1 MQYHVN
7 DGEPVRE
14 DGLGHLMD
22 THCHLMDPAFAED
35 YEDVLMRTL
44 KLRAVINIGCNFDD
58 AEAAV
63 ALAEKEPQVYA
74 AVALHPEDARKYDD
88 EKWARL
94 VALAKHPRVVAIGE
108 TGLDYHWDTATPEEQ
123 KILLAR
129 HIELAKA
136 LDKPLII
143 HDREAHRDCFD
154 ALWAGGAEQ
163 VGGVFHAYSGSV
175 EMMHEALAH
184 NFYIGL
190 GGVVT
195 FKNAKTAKEVAKAVP
210 LDRLLV
216 ETDCPYMTPVPF
228 RGKRNEPSYVRYVAE
243 CIADLRGI
251 SVEDVHRATW
261 ENACRLFKT
270 NF

>member
-1 MQYHVN
+1 MQY
-7 DGEPVRE
+7 
-14 DGLGHLMD
+14 LMD
-22 THCHLMDPAFAED
+22 THAHLMDPAFHED
-35 YEDVLMRTL
+35 YADVLARTL
-44 KLRAVINIGCNFDD
+44 ELHAIINIGCNFED

-63 ALAEKEPQVYA
+63 ALAEQDSQVYA
-74 AVALHPEDARKYDD
+74 AVALHPEDARKYDPS
-88 EKWARL
+88 KWNRL
-94 VALAKHPRVVAIGE
+94 VELANHPRVIAIGE

-123 KILLAR
+123 KVLLSR

-136 LDKPLII
+136 LGKPLII

-154 ALWAGGAEQ
+154 ALWADGAET

-184 NFYIGL
+184 HFYIGL

-195 FKNAKTAKEVAKAVP
+195 FKNAKTAKQVAQEVP
-210 LDRLLV
+210 LDRLLL

-243 CIADLRGI
+243 EIAKLRGI
-251 SVEDVHRATW
+251 DVETLCRATY

-270 NF
+270 DF

>member
-1 MQYHVN
+1 MEY
-7 DGEPVRE
+7 
-14 DGLGHLMD
+14 LID
-22 THCHLMDPAFAED
+22 THAHLMDPAFADD
-35 YEDVLMRTL
+35 YDDFLARTL
-44 KLRAVINIGCNFDD
+44 TLRAVVNIGCNFDD
-58 AEAAV
+58 AEKAV
-63 ALAEKEPQVYA
+63 ALAEREPKVFA
-74 AVALHPEDARKYDD
+74 AVALHPEDARQYDD
-88 EKWARL
+88 ARWARL
-94 VALAKHPRVVAIGE
+94 VELAHHDRVIAIGE

-129 HIELAKA
+129 HIDLAKE

-154 ALWAGGAEQ
+154 ALWAGGAEA

-175 EMMHEALAH
+175 EMMHEAVAH

-195 FKNAKTAKEVAKAVP
+195 FKNAKTAKAVACEVP
-210 LDRLLV
+210 LDRLLI

-228 RGKRNEPSYVRYVAE
+228 RGKRNEPIYTQYVAE
-243 CIADLRGI
+243 EIARLRGV
-251 SVEDVHRATW
+251 SVDDIKRATF

>member
-1 MQYHVN
+1 MQY
-7 DGEPVRE
+7 
-14 DGLGHLMD
+14 LID
-22 THCHLMDPAFAED
+22 THCHIMDPAFQDD
-35 YEDVLMRTL
+35 YNDVLARTL
-44 KLRAVINIGCNFDD
+44 ELHAVINVGCNFED

-63 ALAEKEPQVYA
+63 ALAEQESQVYA
-74 AVALHPEDARKYDD
+74 AVALHPEDARKYDP
-88 EKWARL
+88 EKWKRL
-94 VALAKHPRVVAIGE
+94 CELAKHPRVIAIGE

-123 KILLAR
+123 KLLLAK

-136 LDKPLII
+136 LNKPLII

-154 ALWAGGAEQ
+154 ALWTGGADT

-175 EMMHEALAH
+175 EMMHEAVSH
-184 NFYIGL
+184 GFYIGL

-210 LDRLLV
+210 LDRLLL

-243 CIADLRGI
+243 EIAKLRDMTF
-251 SVEDVHRATW
+251 EDICRVTY

-270 NF
+270 EF

>member
-1 MQYHVN
+1 MHY
-7 DGEPVRE
+7 
-14 DGLGHLMD
+14 LMD
-22 THCHLMDPAFAED
+22 THCHLMDPAFTED
-35 YEDVLMRTL
+35 YDEVLART
-44 KLRAVINIGCNFDD
+44 RALHACINIGCTFSD

-63 ALAEKEPQVYA
+63 ALAEREPQVYA
-74 AVALHPEDARKYDD
+74 AVALHPENAREYTEDS
-88 EKWARL
+88 WQRL
-94 VALAKHPRVVAIGE
+94 TTLAGHPRVVAIGE

-123 KILLAR
+123 KVLLAR

-154 ALWAGGAEQ
+154 ALWAGGAEA

-175 EMMHEALAH
+175 EMMHEAVEH
-184 NFYIGL
+184 GFYIGL

-195 FKNAKTAKEVAKAVP
+195 FKNAKTAKEVAKTVP
-210 LDRLLV
+210 LDHLLL

-243 CIADLRGI
+243 CIAALREMDVSDLCRI
-251 SVEDVHRATW
+251 TYD
-261 ENACRLFKT
+261 NACRLFKT
-270 NF
+270 TF